1 MEGKGRE
8 GKEIAIENIWFS
20 DNYCVAFW

>member
-1 MEGKGRE
+1 MEGKGRK

-20 DNYCVAFW
+20 ENYCVAFW